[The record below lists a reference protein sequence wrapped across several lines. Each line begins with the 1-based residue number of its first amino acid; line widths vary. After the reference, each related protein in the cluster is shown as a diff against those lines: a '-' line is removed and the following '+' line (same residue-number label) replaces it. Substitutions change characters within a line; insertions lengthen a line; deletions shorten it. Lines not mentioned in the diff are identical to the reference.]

1 METINASFRVTIG
14 RETRWIECSTY
25 AYENHDGQDRFTSV
39 MPVAMAKV
47 GRTGTKLWPSRIM
60 VWRDKKPNADGVYGY
75 RAGMNTVHLNRQAM
89 IVDWNRPELARYAS
103 KHNSAYYVAQED
115 AAR

>member
-14 RETRWIECSTY
+14 RETRWIECSTW
-25 AYENHDGQDRFTSV
+25 AETHGQERFTSV
-39 MPVAMAKV
+39 APVAMARV
-47 GRTGTKLWPSRIM
+47 GRTGSKLWPSRIM
-60 VWRDKKPNADGVYGY
+60 VWRDKKPNVDGVYGY
-75 RAGMNTVHLNRQAM
+75 HAGMNTVHLNRQAM
-89 IVDWNRPELARYAS
+89 IVDWNRPVLAQYAS